1 VPCAG
6 VVALPAPGRSAVD
19 CRTVKLALFQRA
31 GALLPLV
38 FLLLGGSACAGLH
51 LTSIKMTQQKP
62 SNVAVYF
69 KVQDGSGNPVGG
81 LTAAQFRIYEDDQL
95 VSAYESKQTILNP
108 EVAAVHYTLLLVD
121 MSASVSESGNGEA
134 VALAVGTFT
143 ERVQKQQKVAI
154 YAFDGSADLHPIV
167 PFTDQAGSAKAGVQQ
182 LATFKPRDPS
192 TNLNGAVV
200 KALDELDNA
209 LGKTN
214 QPLKFGTLVV
224 FTDGTDRA
232 DRVPEAIMRQHI
244 REKPFDVYAIGLGAE
259 IKEPLLE
266 EIGKSGTAMAA
277 DRTAIVKAFDDVGT
291 RVEARTRSYYLLS
304 YCSPA
309 RAGKHEVRIEAVFQ
323 EPGKTET
330 SGSLKS
336 DFDATGFLP
345 GCDPNMP
352 PAFDVT
358 RGDAL
363 APVPPPIEERKKE
376 EKEEKKEER
385 KKDEKKDERRDERK
399 RDARPLPPRP
409 APPPP
414 APPPPA
420 PPPPPPPP
428 AATTPPPPP
437 DFNP

>member
-1 VPCAG
+1 V
-6 VVALPAPGRSAVD
+6 
-19 CRTVKLALFQRA
+19 RTVKRILFHLLKA
-31 GALLPLV
+31 LPLV
-38 FLLLGGSACAGLH
+38 FLLAGTGCAGLQ

-69 KVQDGSGNPVGG
+69 KVQTHSGDPVGG
-81 LTAAQFRIYEDDQL
+81 LTADQFRIYEDDQL
-95 VSAYESKQTILNP
+95 VSQYESKQTILNP

-134 VALAVGTFT
+134 IAQAVGTFT
-143 ERVQKQQKVAI
+143 ERVEKQQKVAI

-167 PFTDQAGSAKAGVQQ
+167 PFTDQPGSAKAGLQQ
-182 LATFKPRDPS
+182 LATFRPRDPS

-209 LGKTN
+209 LGKAS

-232 DRVPEAIMRQHI
+232 DRVPEATMRQHI

-266 EIGKSGTAMAA
+266 EIGKSGTAMAG
-277 DRTAIVKAFDDVGT
+277 DRTAIVKAFDDVGK
-291 RVEARTRSYYLLS
+291 RVESRTRSYYLLS

-309 RAGKHEVRIEAVFQ
+309 RAGKHEVRIEAVLRNS
-323 EPGKTET
+323 ERSEIT
-330 SGSLKS
+330 GSLKS

-345 GCDPNMP
+345 GCDPSVP

-363 APVPPPIEERKKE
+363 APIPAPVEERKKEERLKEDKKEEKKVERKKE
-376 EKEEKKEER
+376 EKEERREE
-385 KKDEKKDERRDERK
+385 KK
-399 RDARPLPPRP
+399 RDAR
-409 APPPP
+409 PP

-420 PPPPPPPP
+420 LPPPPAP

>member
-1 VPCAG
+1 
-6 VVALPAPGRSAVD
+6 
-19 CRTVKLALFQRA
+19 VKRVFFQGA
-31 GALLPLV
+31 GALLLV
-38 FLLLGGSACAGLH
+38 FLLASTGCVGLQ

-69 KVQDGSGNPVGG
+69 KVQTHSGVPVGG
-81 LTAAQFRIYEDDQL
+81 LTADQFRIYEDDQL
-95 VSAYESKQTILNP
+95 VSQYESKQTILNP

-134 VALAVGTFT
+134 VARAVGTFT
-143 ERVQKQQKVAI
+143 ERVEKQQKVAI
-154 YAFDGSADLHPIV
+154 YAFDGSADLHAIV
-167 PFTDQAGSAKAGVQQ
+167 PFTDQPGSAKAGVQQ
-182 LATFKPRDPS
+182 LATFRPRDPS

-200 KALDELDNA
+200 KALDELDSA
-209 LGKTN
+209 LGKAS

-232 DRVPEAIMRQHI
+232 DRVPEATMRQHI
-244 REKPFDVYAIGLGAE
+244 RDKPFEVYAIGLGAE
-259 IKEPLLE
+259 IKEPLLN
-266 EIGKSGTAMAA
+266 EIGKSGTAMAG

-309 RAGKHEVRIEAVFQ
+309 RAGKHEVRIEAVVENQ
-323 EPGKTET
+323 GKSPTT
-330 SGSLKS
+330 GSLRS

-345 GCDPNMP
+345 GCDPSMP
-352 PAFDVT
+352 LSFDVT

-363 APVPPPIEERKKE
+363 APVPAPVPVMGEEKKKEERVKEDTKEERKEERKKE
-376 EKEEKKEER
+376 EK
-385 KKDEKKDERRDERK
+385 K
-399 RDARPLPPRP
+399 RDARPSPSRS

-414 APPPPA
+414 AL

-428 AATTPPPPP
+428 PQATTPPPPP